1 MDELQAVNTLLRSV
15 NTAPV
20 SEIDTANIRVALA
33 KETLDRERERILTM
47 SWWFNKEK
55 ITVEEDVD
63 GRIAVPETYLKV
75 DKYDTY
81 NTAVPDILVR
91 GSYLYN
97 KTEGTNVFTGS
108 MVLIV
113 TKLLD
118 WDDIPT
124 PCRELILAEARLV
137 FVSEVLSSSA
147 VTSFMVDQRERAM
160 TLANQ
165 ANTQNSNINLFT
177 SNDTRYDTVS
187 RRRNRRRRV

>member
-1 MDELQAVNTLLRSV
+1 
-15 NTAPV
+15 
-20 SEIDTANIRVALA
+20 
-33 KETLDRERERILTM
+33 M